1 MFSHLN
7 SDKSAKWGA
16 SPCSLLDCQRGI
28 HVSIQSFL
36 QQIFMEQL
44 QRAKNCSRHWEYSRQ
59 WSRPVHFT
67 VELTSWETHTFTH
80 MSAKWYIIWRSTK
93 QGVGVEKEADV
104 GRFTLSGVVSRG
116 LSEVTYEQRK
126 KCRWATSHM
135 EIWGRIDMPWVGWAG
150 GRRGFEF

>member
-1 MFSHLN
+1 MFSRLN

-16 SPCSLLDCQRGI
+16 SPCSLLDRQRGI

-36 QQIFMEQL
+36 QQIFMEQ
-44 QRAKNCSRHWEYSRQ
+44 RAKNCSRHWGYSCQ

-67 VELTSWETHTFTH
+67 GELTSWYTHTFTH
-80 MSAKWYIIWRSTK
+80 VSAKWYIIWRSVK
-93 QGVGVEKEADV
+93 QGEGVESEEDV

-116 LSEVTYEQRK
+116 LSEVTFEQRK
-126 KCRWATSHM
+126 KWRWGTSHM

-150 GRRGFEF
+150 RRREFES